1 MNTRTSAVDAQLI
14 AHMARVATTAAG
26 AVQAIGHG
34 DTVAARIAV
43 DKLRMHWSTL
53 RDGDARQL
61 HTRFGRAGSVEG
73 GEALFHG
80 LQVLATCE
88 VVVKQWAQQGFE
100 QAAGSGEALDEAGW
114 HAVLDHLLPL
124 RWNFE
129 CDLLLVH
136 GRMPPE
142 LAAAIEARGQRRSLL
157 AGPAADTPLPRGC
170 VRINDEAAIATHFK
184 SFKRLLPKRHVS
196 IDVADGLLEP
206 EAVQRMNAY
215 VGVAVQNLRMSWV
228 TWGEHAAMWLRQGLD
243 NLPAAAT
250 APDINALGQRFA
262 GRPAIIVSPGPSLSR
277 NIQALKAAQGRA
289 LLIAPLQTL
298 RRLHLEGIRP
308 DFAVVLDS
316 HDHASAPRDFIGDI
330 PDAWLPDLIA
340 SSSAHANVLSRFAQ
354 ARVYFFDAGGPLEH
368 LLARA
373 MSAPWPVLSAGSVA
387 ITCLR
392 LAHHWGCSPIALV
405 GQDLAFAADGQ
416 RYATGA
422 GRDAPAPQALCEL
435 PGYHGGT
442 VQTAPDYFL
451 FHHQFQELAAT
462 YRVERPELQLF
473 NCTEGG
479 AAIAGFDPLPLRDML
494 EQHVLHLPPLP
505 AVTPPAGN
513 YRRGVRQREI
523 ATRLQQAIAQVERGL
538 AQVASSARHATQAHR
553 GPAFLTRLGRED
565 EALRASVDRLQYL
578 MEERMQGFDDV
589 LTRWEASEELADYLR
604 GSQRYRELAQA
615 AFEGLLDA
623 LKDALQR
630 VQAGQ
635 SAARVVAS
643 APAELAD

>member
-1 MNTRTSAVDAQLI
+1 MTIPASAADAQLI
-14 AHMARVATTAAG
+14 AHMTRVATSAAT
-26 AVQAIGHG
+26 AVQAIGEG
-34 DTVAARIAV
+34 DNAAARIAV

-53 RDGDARQL
+53 RNGDTRQL
-61 HTRFGRAGSVEG
+61 QTRFGRAGSAEG
-73 GEALFHG
+73 AEALFHG

-88 VVVKQWAQQGFE
+88 EVVKLWAQQGFE
-100 QAAGSGEALDEAGW
+100 QAVGRGEALDEAGW

-129 CDLLLVH
+129 CDVLLVH

-142 LAAAIEARGQRRSLL
+142 LAAAIESRGQRRSLL
-157 AGPAADTPLPRGC
+157 AGPATDTPLPPGC
-170 VRINDEAAIATHFK
+170 VRIDDEQAIATHFN

-196 IDVADGLLEP
+196 LDVADGLLEP
-206 EAVQRMNAY
+206 EAVQRMDAF
-215 VGVAVQNLRMSWV
+215 VGTAVQNLRMSWI
-228 TWGEHAAMWLRQGLD
+228 TWGKHAAMWLRQGLD

-262 GRPAIIVSPGPSLSR
+262 GRPAIVVSPGPSLSK
-277 NIQALKAAQGRA
+277 NIAALKAAQGRA

-298 RRLHLEGIRP
+298 KRLHSEGIRP

-340 SSSAHANVLSRFAQ
+340 SNSAHANVLRRFAQ
-354 ARVYFFDAGGPLEH
+354 ARTYYFDAGGPLDQ

-373 MSAPWPVLSAGSVA
+373 MSSPWPALSAGSVA

-416 RYATGA
+416 RYAAGA
-422 GRDAPAPQALCEL
+422 GRDAPAPQVLREL

-451 FHHQFQELAAT
+451 FHHQFQSLAAT
-462 YRVERPELQLF
+462 YRAANPALQLF

-479 AAIAGFDPLPLRDML
+479 ASIAGFEQLPLRDML
-494 EQHVLHLPPLP
+494 QQHVQHLPPLP
-505 AVTPPAGN
+505 CVAPPADTG
-513 YRRGVRQREI
+513 RSGVRQREI
-523 ATRLQQAIAQVERGL
+523 ATRLQQAIEQVQRGL
-538 AQVASSARHATQAHR
+538 AQVASSAQHATQAHR

-565 EALRASVDRLQYL
+565 DALRACVDRVQYL

-589 LTRWEASEELADYLR
+589 LTRWEASAELADYLR

-615 AFEGLLDA
+615 AFDSLLVTLNDT
-623 LKDALQR
+623 LQR

-635 SAARVVAS
+635 SADAATS
-643 APAELAD
+643 APAELAA

>member
-1 MNTRTSAVDAQLI
+1 MTTPTGAPDAQLI
-14 AHMARVATTAAG
+14 AHMTRVATTAAT
-26 AVQAIGHG
+26 AVQAIGQG
-34 DTVAARIAV
+34 DNAAARRAV

-53 RDGDARQL
+53 RHGDTRQL
-61 HTRFGRAGSVEG
+61 QARFGRAGSAEG
-73 GEALFHG
+73 AEALFHG

-88 VVVKQWAQQGFE
+88 EVVKLWTKECFE
-100 QAAGSGEALDEAGW
+100 QAAGSGEALDEQGW

-129 CDLLLVH
+129 CDVLLVH

-157 AGPAADTPLPRGC
+157 AGPAAETPLPPGC
-170 VRINDEAAIATHFK
+170 VRVDDEQTLTTHLN
-184 SFKRLLPKRHVS
+184 SFKRLLPKRHVG

-206 EAVQRMNAY
+206 EAVQRMDAF
-215 VGVAVQNLRMSWV
+215 VGTAIQNLRMSWI
-228 TWGEHAAMWLRQGLD
+228 TWGKHAAMWLRQGLD

-262 GRPAIIVSPGPSLSR
+262 GRPAIVVSPGPSLSK
-277 NIQALKAAQGRA
+277 NIGVLKAAQGRA

-298 RRLHLEGIRP
+298 KRLHREGIRP

-340 SSSAHANVLSRFAQ
+340 SNSAHANVLRRFAQ
-354 ARVYFFDAGGPLEH
+354 ARTYFFDAGGPLD
-368 LLARA
+368 LMLARA
-373 MSAPWPVLSAGSVA
+373 MSSPWPALSAGSVA
-387 ITCLR
+387 VTCLR

-416 RYATGA
+416 RYAAGA
-422 GRDAPAPQALCEL
+422 GRDAPAPQVLREL

-451 FHHQFQELAAT
+451 FHHQFQGLAAT
-462 YRVERPELQLF
+462 YRAANPELRLF

-479 AAIAGFDPLPLRDML
+479 ASIAGFEQLPLHDML
-494 EQHVLHLPPLP
+494 QQHVLTLPPLP
-505 AVTPPAGN
+505 TVAPPAGTS
-513 YRRGVRQREI
+513 RSGVRQREI
-523 ATRLQQAIAQVERGL
+523 ATRLQQVIEQVKAGQ
-538 AQVASSARHATQAHR
+538 AQVASSARHASQAHR
-553 GPAFLTRLGRED
+553 GPEFLTRLGRED
-565 EALRASVDRLQYL
+565 DTLRARVDRLQYL

-604 GSQRYRELAQA
+604 GSQRYRELAQE
-615 AFEGLLDA
+615 AFDGLLVTLNDT
-623 LKDALQR
+623 LQR
-630 VQAGQ
+630 LQGREPAD
-635 SAARVVAS
+635 AAASGPVELVA
-643 APAELAD
+643 